1 MQQQP
6 KWVSGDYNRHYY
18 IRQDGVVIASVDEHE
33 NLGEDSLYRVYRHLT
48 AESYLVLGLDNAK
61 RLVDGGFSD
70 RV

>member
-6 KWVSGDYNRHYY
+6 KWITGDYNSHYY
-18 IRQDGVVIASVDEHE
+18 IRQDGVVIATVNEHE
-33 NLGEDSLYRVYRHLT
+33 HLGEYSLYRVSRHLT

>member
-6 KWVSGDYNRHYY
+6 KWITGDYHSHYY
-18 IRQDGVVIASVDEHE
+18 IRQDGVVIATIDEHE
-33 NLGEDSLYRVYRHLT
+33 PVGENNIYRVIRRLT
-48 AESYLVLGLDNAK
+48 AENYLVLGLDNAK